1 MEVEDAHKEEMD
13 QEDLPAVFLESA
25 RRKQRQGKEN
35 QQSFSPDRKAMLA
48 YLELNRMAKE
58 LLWSVVEE
66 ELDKLTTVLL
76 LSKRG
81 LKVSARSLV

>member
-1 MEVEDAHKEEMD
+1 
-13 QEDLPAVFLESA
+13 
-25 RRKQRQGKEN
+25 
-35 QQSFSPDRKAMLA
+35 MLA